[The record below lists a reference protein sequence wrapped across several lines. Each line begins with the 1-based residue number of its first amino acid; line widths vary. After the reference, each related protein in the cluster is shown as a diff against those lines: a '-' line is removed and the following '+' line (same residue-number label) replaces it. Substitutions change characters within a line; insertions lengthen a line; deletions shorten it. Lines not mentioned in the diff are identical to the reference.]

1 MSEMDLFKKLDL
13 STIEVPTTL
22 PLFAF
27 SFPLPATT
35 TTSLTLKPDIE
46 SNDTDRLTRC
56 CDLSA
61 SPSLISI
68 PRKPSASTSS
78 SLSVSSSISP
88 LILTRVSS
96 ISSPS
101 SSFTIGARQRG
112 QLVCDLSQVSIQE
125 R

>member
-22 PLFAF
+22 PLFTF
-27 SFPLPATT
+27 SSPLPAT

-46 SNDTDRLTRC
+46 SNDTDRLTRSG
-56 CDLSA
+56 DLSA

-68 PRKPSASTSS
+68 PTNPSASSSS
-78 SLSVSSSISP
+78 SLSVSSSTSP